1 MALAL
6 SRQGPWLLAGC
17 FALYGAQLYA
27 IIIWMPTFMIEERG
41 LAAAAA
47 AGLTG
52 VVIVANGSCNVVGSY
67 LLRRGAAPGVL
78 IAVFGVVM
86 LVSAAAALVSS
97 LSDLLRYVCSVILC
111 GAGAVVAS
119 GIFAVAPS
127 FAPSSGQ
134 LGTINGMLVQAS
146 NLAQFVGPA
155 AVAVGIAK
163 SGHWESALWL
173 MVGANILLILLALL
187 MCRQLEKALH

>member
-41 LAAAAA
+41 VGTAAA

-52 VVIVANGSCNVVGSY
+52 VVIVANGACNVVGSY

-86 LVSAAAALVSS
+86 LLSAAAALVSS

-187 MCRQLEKALH
+187 VCRQLEKALH